1 MSPGPGK
8 AAPRQA
14 EDTAPRRSN
23 TARAEGRNW
32 AVAVGQVVG
41 DLIVH
46 LVIGGEGQ
54 WKNFWNS
61 LPFCLFVAAAATA
74 WLRAPE
80 GPIGQFVP
88 VIVLLGLSFIAS
100 FMRLLGL
107 DVRWPKRDRAQKP
120 PATALALRAC
130 VFAVFLVCAVAG
142 AVRADLLRRDG
153 EVDVTGQVEI
163 RPTAENSQRTL
174 NLSGVPHRSNLR
186 LTLRAEDA
194 RPGDQ
199 SCTPETRFTL
209 VLVGGDTHRFE
220 QVRSMEPVDIPLGGS
235 RTDIMLNITVH
246 TPKGCSM
253 NVSAA
258 EAVLHE

>member
-1 MSPGPGK
+1 MSPGPAEPVPPSDSRT
-8 AAPRQA
+8 AARQ
-14 EDTAPRRSN
+14 SN

-32 AVAVGQVVG
+32 AVAAGQVVG
-41 DLIVH
+41 DLIVN

-61 LPFCLFVAAAATA
+61 LPFCLFVTAAATA

-80 GPIGQFVP
+80 GPFGQFIP
-88 VIVLLGLSFIAS
+88 VIVLLSLSFLAS

-107 DVRWPKRDRAQKP
+107 DVRRPRRDRAQKP
-120 PATALALRAC
+120 PPSALAFRAC

-163 RPTAENSQRTL
+163 RPTAKSSQHTL
-174 NLSGVPHRSNLR
+174 NLSDVPRRSHLR

-199 SCTPETRFTL
+199 GCTPETRFTL
-209 VLVGGDTHRFE
+209 VLAGGDTRRFE
-220 QVRSMEPVDIPLGGS
+220 GVRSLETVDIPLGGS
-235 RTDIMLNITVH
+235 RDDIMLTISVH
-246 TPKGCSM
+246 APKGCSM
-253 NVSAA
+253 NLSAT
-258 EAVLHE
+258 EAALHE